1 MDSYCI
7 HLKSWSNL
15 IKFLKSGVVHLDLK
29 PANISIT
36 VEGLTLADA
45 TLSGSIKNWKG
56 EVYNILFSASIAFH
70 YYITS
75 VTPPIHHT
83 LHVQP
88 TIHTIAQWFDLGAHG
103 VALCGSER

>member
-36 VEGLTLADA
+36 VEGLTIADA
-45 TLSGSIKNWKG
+45 T
-56 EVYNILFSASIAFH
+56 
-70 YYITS
+70 
-75 VTPPIHHT
+75 
-83 LHVQP
+83 
-88 TIHTIAQWFDLGAHG
+88 
-103 VALCGSER
+103 